1 MKGGTKYF
9 VVGVFTMLLGLL
21 GLFVVGQTQSQTSD
35 AKEPPKKHKIVY
47 HLSDPEKTKFVL
59 SNIQNH
65 INGVGGWGH
74 IEALELVVIGPALKN
89 FVTKTMDPEI
99 QQALERLQGQ
109 GVVFGACGNTMKA
122 FNINLEQLPTKTE
135 YLPQG
140 GGVRLMELQEQGY
153 VYIRP

>member
-1 MKGGTKYF
+1 MKDGTKYF

-21 GLFVVGQTQSQTSD
+21 GLFVVGQTQSQASD

-47 HLSDPEKTKFVL
+47 HLTDPEKTKFVL

-99 QQALERLQGQ
+99 QQAIERLQGQ

-122 FNINLEQLPTKTE
+122 FNINLDQLPAKTE
-135 YLPQG
+135 YLTQG

>member
-1 MKGGTKYF
+1 MKGGTKYLA
-9 VVGVFTMLLGLL
+9 VGVFTMLLGLL
-21 GLFVVGQTQSQTSD
+21 GLFVVGPTQSEAPDT
-35 AKEPPKKHKIVY
+35 KEPPKKHKIVY
-47 HLSDPEKTKFVL
+47 HLTDPEKTKFVL

-74 IEALELVVIGPALKN
+74 IQALELVVHGPALKN
-89 FVTKTMDPEI
+89 FLTKTMDPEV

-109 GVVFGACGNTMKA
+109 GVVFGACGNTMRA
-122 FNINLEQLPTKTE
+122 FNITLEQLPAKTE

-140 GGVRLMELQEQGY
+140 GVVRLMELQEQGY

>member
-1 MKGGTKYF
+1 MKAGTKYF

-21 GLFVVGQTQSQTSD
+21 GLFVVGQTQSQASD

-109 GVVFGACGNTMKA
+109 GVVFG
-122 FNINLEQLPTKTE
+122 
-135 YLPQG
+135 
-140 GGVRLMELQEQGY
+140 GVGTR
-153 VYIRP
+153 